1 MESAVKQRLVQ
12 FIKSMHM
19 TQRAFEIRCGM
30 SNGYVA
36 NIRKGIGEDY
46 LLNIAQQFPQLN
58 RAWLLFGEGDMLK
71 NVPMICT
78 PEVENVPC
86 IYNKTSFMCN
96 CDHDCATCHVKAT
109 CPNCGV
115 ELPDCSYTIIPKE
128 VSYGSDVVIRDWLE
142 QNRDRAKRINFN
154 RILPPADIVTQKMH
168 DRSMEPKIV
177 ENSFILY
184 KMLPDWEE
192 CLKDGYSFDGTVFG
206 IDVAKPHLIFRK
218 VYNEGDKLRC
228 VPVNS
233 DYAPTIIDKDK
244 VTGVYEVWAIL
255 RLCKET
261 I

>member
-1 MESAVKQRLVQ
+1 MESTVKQRLIA
-12 FIKSMHM
+12 FIEYLGISKN
-19 TQRAFEIRCGM
+19 AFEKACGLSTRYV
-30 SNGYVA
+30 SNISESVSQEKLKQ
-36 NIRKGIGEDY
+36 ISLKFP
-46 LLNIAQQFPQLN
+46 LLNTG
-58 RAWLLFGEGDMLK
+58 WLLTGEGDMLK
-71 NVPMICT
+71 NVPMIST
-78 PEVENVPC
+78 PEVGNVPC
-86 IYNKTSFMCN
+86 IYNKTTFMSN